1 MSGRTP
7 VGSASP
13 MLKTLPASSHL
24 GRRAQRVEDRPLLTG
39 RGRFGDDA
47 PVRAGTLHAA
57 VLRSPHAHARLLAV
71 RSDKAMALPGV
82 RAVLTAADVQRWSK
96 PFMVGVK
103 APMELWALAVD
114 KVRYVGEPVAVVV
127 AESRYIAED
136 ALELLEADYEPL
148 PPVTDI
154 RAAIAEGAPVL
165 HEKVGSNVVSGAAYG
180 LVLAVG
186 GATLF
191 GSLARQIAATSTPTS
206 FEKGVI
212 KSRTWVFSSMRDTL

>member
-1 MSGRTP
+1 MLETP
-7 VGSASP
+7 TP
-13 MLKTLPASSHL
+13 HL

-39 RGRFGDDA
+39 RGRYGDDA

-71 RSDKAMALPGV
+71 RADKALAMPGV

-96 PFMVGVK
+96 PFIVGVK

-136 ALELLEADYEPL
+136 ALELLEADY
-148 PPVTDI
+148 
-154 RAAIAEGAPVL
+154 
-165 HEKVGSNVVSGAAYG
+165 
-180 LVLAVG
+180 
-186 GATLF
+186 
-191 GSLARQIAATSTPTS
+191 
-206 FEKGVI
+206 
-212 KSRTWVFSSMRDTL
+212 